1 MSVYVESQERGDRY
15 ITWAELL
22 SWYENNPDELVGKT
36 KNDIIEDIIN
46 VVIVAEYIGEGA
58 ATPLSI
64 VDLANKGT
72 DFGVYGDFSLEKSL
86 LDFPDL
92 PFVKSNRQY
101 QGQLNDVNDLK
112 GIIHNLNQG
121 VGLALTVAQ
130 GTEDINEI
138 ENYDFSALQFINS
151 QFAVPDNIKSAV
163 STIIGDSEVS
173 GLSLGDFV
181 PVTEADP
188 TTGQAIPYYYGNTAG
203 YIATEDGSFVNL
215 NDEGREAVKDAN
227 GNNVKAVFKLGDA
240 EELLYSLDANQ
251 IKELQDLMVFYDRAT
266 FEPLI
271 QRTGFISE
279 GNPELKFIAML
290 MEEGNN
296 SILLNALN
304 PDQYNNVV
312 SNYNSE
318 VSDWNNLGFGANKSN
333 VVKAIIDQTLEINA
347 VDSVMGA
354 GSDYWKDRR
363 YNLVNP
369 SPLEMEAEL
378 QKYFNALGLNMT
390 SSDAVRFGNYLL
402 ETRQKEADRQIEISN
417 QIETFLSGSRLLE
430 TQALVTEKPV
440 LPEGADALERQAYNK
455 NLELYNQYTQ
465 AKEEGRIRIVAG
477 TEYIVPTEEEV
488 RARYNMPKLETYN
501 SELEFN
507 KILETG
513 LADRIGAVNNVKAL
527 REQTARFQSRFL
539 SARQFMTGNM
549 TGNA

>member
-1 MSVYVESQERGDRY
+1 MSVYAESSERGDRY

-22 SWYENNPDELVGKT
+22 SWYENNPDELIGKT

-46 VVIVAEYIGEGA
+46 VVIVGEYIGEGVG
-58 ATPLSI
+58 TPLSI

-72 DFGVYGDFSLEKSL
+72 DFGVYGDFSLEQSL

-138 ENYDFSALQFINS
+138 ENYDFSALQFVNS
-151 QFAVPDNIKSAV
+151 QFAVPDNIKSSV

-188 TTGQAIPYYYGNTAG
+188 TTGQVIPYYYGNTAG

-251 IKELQDLMVFYDRAT
+251 IKELQDLMIFYDRAT

-271 QRTGFISE
+271 QRTGFISD

-312 SNYNSE
+312 ANYNSE
-318 VSDWNNLGFGANKSN
+318 VSDWNNLGFGPSKSN
-333 VVKAIIDQTLEINA
+333 VVKGIIDQTLEINA
-347 VDSVMGA
+347 VDGVMGA
-354 GSDYWKDRR
+354 GSDYWNDRR

-369 SPLEMEAEL
+369 SPVEMEAEL

-430 TQALVTEKPV
+430 TEALVTEEPV
-440 LPEGADALERQAYNK
+440 LQDDADALERQAYNK
-455 NLELYNQYTQ
+455 NLELYNQYKQ
-465 AKEEGRIRIVAG
+465 AKEEGRIRVVAG
-477 TEYIVPTEEEV
+477 TEYIAPTEEEV

-527 REQTARFQSRFL
+527 REQSARFQSRFL
-539 SARQFMTGNM
+539 AARQFMTGN
-549 TGNA
+549 A